1 MLCLFLALHVVL
13 PSFAKAHPDFIKR
26 ADKALTQQKLYSV
39 MNKVQIPPSGD
50 KHDYMSQGPYW
61 WPDPSKPNGKPY
73 IRKDGVRNP
82 EIKNITDS
90 DEMDDLILDVEALTA
105 AYQQTKQS
113 KYAKFA
119 ATLIK
124 TWFLNPATK
133 QSPNLKFSQGIPGIN
148 DGRGIGLIE

>member
-1 MLCLFLALHVVL
+1 MKYVLCLFLALHVVL

-119 ATLIK
+119 ATLIQ
-124 TWFLNPATK
+124 TK
-133 QSPNLKFSQGIPGIN
+133 SEFKI
-148 DGRGIGLIE
+148 